1 MLKKNYLN
9 LLIIIALIIFLFKE
23 TFAWLTDFNQEKYL
37 KLVNDYWLN
46 NDFNQ
51 KNYLETMIE
60 WAKWDNLFLWI
71 PSDENIKWLTEISEI
86 LLCLAFNSSNVNKS
100 GWEALKV
107 SGGFP
112 RPKKKYLEIWN
123 LM

>member
-100 GWEALKV
+100 GWPAPTSL
-107 SGGFP
+107 S
-112 RPKKKYLEIWN
+112 R
-123 LM
+123 